1 MPKIT
6 QIVVGMYSA
15 VDEEKDFD
23 EQRYAIIV
31 LCDDNTIWQKRQE
44 EPWEQVENMP
54 ELKLETKNRK
64 K

>member
-1 MPKIT
+1 
-6 QIVVGMYSA
+6 MYSC

-31 LCDDNTIWQKRQE
+31 LCDDDTIWQKKYE
-44 EPWEQVENMP
+44 EPWEEVGFVP
-54 ELKLETKNRK
+54 DLVSELEPKKRK